1 MAHCIDPECPISS
14 IAKIHHSS
22 KLGDCCYILNQTNTK
37 TNRNKFFKL
46 QILDVKSEL
55 YIYTRFGRTGLRGVS
70 TCKRYDKDSAFKM
83 FEDIFYDKTGIT
95 WVNRYDRDPLIGKF
109 VWIQTTESITD
120 EQSERSITKYDIK
133 TSHIDSKIYHLIDKL
148 SSQDLI
154 TSTLKSNN
162 FDSEKMPLGALGITQ
177 VTQGRLI
184 LTKIKSLIDTESD
197 DIDMFESLSS
207 QYYSIVPCNFGK
219 EKRLPNIDILDRYEE
234 LNCNLDALEDIIM
247 AGDVIKLSK
256 SADSSINPIDA
267 IYNSLGVKLSMI
279 DDDSEIFDIIKS
291 WMRNTRGS
299 THSYKSMTPSIIYEV
314 HSTNKIYESK
324 FGHYTNKTLLWHGT
338 RMINILNI
346 FKNGLII
353 KPSWSSHCGS
363 AFGDG
368 LYFANSSSKSANY
381 CRDGGDIILLIYEVA
396 LGNMCSS
403 TSGNFKVDKDI
414 TNGEYDSMHGVG
426 KQTCDPDKDIYI
438 DDVKIPIGPLIKTQN
453 SGYLE
458 YDEFIVYDKDQV
470 HLRYVVQL

>member
-1 MAHCIDPECPISS
+1 M
-14 IAKIHHSS
+14 K
-22 KLGDCCYILNQTNTK
+22 
-37 TNRNKFFKL
+37 
-46 QILDVKSEL
+46 
-55 YIYTRFGRTGLRGVS
+55 
-70 TCKRYDKDSAFKM
+70 
-83 FEDIFYDKTGIT
+83 DIFYDKTGIT

-279 DDDSEIFDIIKS
+279 DDD
-291 WMRNTRGS
+291 
-299 THSYKSMTPSIIYEV
+299 
-314 HSTNKIYESK
+314 
-324 FGHYTNKTLLWHGT
+324 
-338 RMINILNI
+338 
-346 FKNGLII
+346 
-353 KPSWSSHCGS
+353 
-363 AFGDG
+363 
-368 LYFANSSSKSANY
+368 
-381 CRDGGDIILLIYEVA
+381 
-396 LGNMCSS
+396 
-403 TSGNFKVDKDI
+403 
-414 TNGEYDSMHGVG
+414 
-426 KQTCDPDKDIYI
+426 
-438 DDVKIPIGPLIKTQN
+438 
-453 SGYLE
+453 
-458 YDEFIVYDKDQV
+458 
-470 HLRYVVQL
+470 

>member
-1 MAHCIDPECPISS
+1 
-14 IAKIHHSS
+14 
-22 KLGDCCYILNQTNTK
+22 
-37 TNRNKFFKL
+37 
-46 QILDVKSEL
+46 
-55 YIYTRFGRTGLRGVS
+55 
-70 TCKRYDKDSAFKM
+70 
-83 FEDIFYDKTGIT
+83 
-95 WVNRYDRDPLIGKF
+95 
-109 VWIQTTESITD
+109 
-120 EQSERSITKYDIK
+120 
-133 TSHIDSKIYHLIDKL
+133 
-148 SSQDLI
+148 
-154 TSTLKSNN
+154 
-162 FDSEKMPLGALGITQ
+162 
-177 VTQGRLI
+177 
-184 LTKIKSLIDTESD
+184 
-197 DIDMFESLSS
+197 MFESLSS